1 MKRPGP
7 SGVTTVALI
16 DDVPLLHA
24 GLASLFT
31 DSSSSVR
38 VVESLPAFGVDVAL
52 FDMACTARNPHDR
65 LGRLIADP
73 RVRSVVG
80 FSWSADPVL
89 VESAL
94 IQGAAGYLSKRA
106 SADDLAADLR
116 RIHAGEL
123 VIARELDGPRDV
135 ARLPRLTPRELDMI
149 LSIARG
155 RTNAEIAQELHLSI
169 NSVKSY
175 VRNAYRKL
183 GITRRSQAV
192 AWAASQGYSLH
203 AAQG

>member
-1 MKRPGP
+1 MKRPGL

-38 VVESLPAFGVDVAL
+38 VVESLPPPGSTSRSSTWPAPRGIRTTVWGISSLTLAS
-52 FDMACTARNPHDR
+52 
-65 LGRLIADP
+65 GRSSAS
-73 RVRSVVG
+73 RG
-80 FSWSADPVL
+80 ADPVL